1 MILNFEKKTNMDAIT
16 PKKSNGFY
24 LILILVLMGLLAV
37 LSYMWSTKRTE
48 LNNCSNENLLLK
60 SDMQGM
66 NQMLE
71 GYVGNITSD
80 LKKDFK
86 NMLATYDKLIAK
98 DASKADSL
106 NEQKNEIQMLLE
118 KLEANK
124 KLSAAQLY
132 KFKKENET
140 LRGIMRSYVMQ
151 IDSLN
156 TLNYGLSK
164 NLEEK
169 TNKLNETSIERD
181 EYKKEV
187 EEKTEQV
194 KKGSKL
200 KAYNFLSEALKMKIN
215 NTTQVTDRAKKTIQI
230 RSSFTISENSL
241 TSSGKKSIYLQITDP
256 NGTIL
261 HSRANNTVETEVG
274 SILYSDKKE
283 IDYQNQS
290 IDLSIY
296 YDLQGETIIK
306 GNYKVKIFCDGGII
320 GTDGFTLK

>member
-1 MILNFEKKTNMDAIT
+1 MNDSAQ
-16 PKKSNGFY
+16 KKSNGFY
-24 LILILVLMGLLAV
+24 LICILLLMVLLAI
-37 LSYMWSTKRTE
+37 LTYMWSTKRTE
-48 LNNCSNENLLLK
+48 LNNCANENLLLK
-60 SDMQGM
+60 SDMEGM
-66 NQMLE
+66 NKMLE
-71 GYVGNITSD
+71 VYVGNISSD

-169 TNKLNETSIERD
+169 TNKLN
-181 EYKKEV
+181 
-187 EEKTEQV
+187 
-194 KKGSKL
+194 
-200 KAYNFLSEALKMKIN
+200 
-215 NTTQVTDRAKKTIQI
+215 
-230 RSSFTISENSL
+230 
-241 TSSGKKSIYLQITDP
+241 
-256 NGTIL
+256 
-261 HSRANNTVETEVG
+261 
-274 SILYSDKKE
+274 
-283 IDYQNQS
+283 
-290 IDLSIY
+290 
-296 YDLQGETIIK
+296 
-306 GNYKVKIFCDGGII
+306 
-320 GTDGFTLK
+320 

>member
-1 MILNFEKKTNMDAIT
+1 M
-16 PKKSNGFY
+16 
-24 LILILVLMGLLAV
+24 VLLAI
-37 LSYMWSTKRTE
+37 LTYMWSTKRTE

-60 SDMQGM
+60 SDMEGM

-71 GYVGNITSD
+71 GYVGNISSD

-106 NEQKNEIQMLLE
+106 YKQKTEIQMLLG
-118 KLEANK
+118 KLDANK
-124 KLSAAQLY
+124 KLSASQLY

-156 TLNYGLSK
+156 TINYGLNK
-164 NLEEK
+164 DLEDK
-169 TNKLNETSIERD
+169 TTKLNETSTERD
-181 EYKKEV
+181 EYKKAV
-187 EEKTEQV
+187 EEKTEQI

-200 KAYNFLSEALKMKIN
+200 KAYNFVSEALRMKFN
-215 NTTQVTDRAKKTIQI
+215 NTTEVTDKAKKTIQL

-241 TSSGKKSIYLQITDP
+241 TSSGRKLVYLQITDP

-261 HSRANNTVETEVG
+261 HSRSNNTVETESV
-274 SILYSDKKE
+274 SVLYSDKKE

-296 YDLQGETIIK
+296 YDLQGESLSK
-306 GNYKVKIFCDGGII
+306 GNYKVKIICEGNII
-320 GTDGFTLK
+320 GTDSFTLK

>member
-24 LILILVLMGLLAV
+24 LILILFLMGSLAV

-60 SDMQGM
+60 SDMEGM

-71 GYVGNITSD
+71 GYVGNISSD

-106 NEQKNEIQMLLE
+106 NKQKTEIQMLLG

-124 KLSAAQLY
+124 KLSASQLY

-156 TLNYGLSK
+156 TLNYGLNK
-164 NLEEK
+164 DLEDK
-169 TNKLNETSIERD
+169 TTKLNETSTERD
-181 EYKKEV
+181 EYKKAV
-187 EEKTEQV
+187 EEKTEQI

-200 KAYNFLSEALKMKIN
+200 KAYNFVSEALRMKLN
-215 NTTQVTDRAKKTIQI
+215 NTTEATDRAKKTVQI

-241 TSSGKKSIYLQITDP
+241 TSQGKKTVYLQITGP
-256 NGTIL
+256 NGETL
-261 HSRANNTVETEVG
+261 KSRGNNTIDTESG
-274 SILYSDKKE
+274 SVLYSDKKE

-290 IDLSIY
+290 VDLTIY
-296 YDLQGETIIK
+296 YDLQGESLAK
-306 GNYKVKIFCDGGII
+306 GNYKVKIFCEGNLI
-320 GTDGFTLK
+320 GTDSFTLK

>member
-1 MILNFEKKTNMDAIT
+1 MNLLTLLKKHMNDSAK
-16 PKKSNGFY
+16 KKSNGFY
-24 LILILVLMGLLAV
+24 LICILLLMVLLAI
-37 LSYMWSTKRTE
+37 LTYMWSTKRTE

-60 SDMQGM
+60 SDMEGM

-71 GYVGNITSD
+71 GYVGNISSD

-106 NEQKNEIQMLLE
+106 NKQKTEIQMLLG

-124 KLSAAQLY
+124 KLSASQLY
-132 KFKKENET
+132 RFKKENET

-156 TLNYGLSK
+156 TLNYGLNK
-164 NLEEK
+164 DLEEK

-215 NTTQVTDRAKKTIQI
+215 NTTEVTDKAKKTIQI

-290 IDLSIY
+290 VDLTIY
-296 YDLQGETIIK
+296 YDLQGESLAK
-306 GNYKVKIFCDGGII
+306 GNYKVKIFCEGNII

>member
-1 MILNFEKKTNMDAIT
+1 MNNSAIKKTNV
-16 PKKSNGFY
+16 FY
-24 LILILVLMGLLAV
+24 LLFIFLLMVLLAI
-37 LSYMWSTKRTE
+37 LTYMWSSKRQE
-48 LNNCSNENLLLK
+48 LNNCTKKNLVLE
-60 SDMQGM
+60 SDMDSIKRDLKGM
-66 NQMLE
+66 SQMLDDYLD
-71 GYVGNITSD
+71 GGNISSD
-80 LKKDFK
+80 LKKDLK
-86 NMLATYDKLIAK
+86 NMLTTYDKLIAK

-106 NEQKNEIQMLLE
+106 NKQKNEIQLLLD

-124 KLSAAQLY
+124 KLSASQLY

-169 TNKLNETSIERD
+169 TNKLNETSLELD
-181 EYKKEV
+181 EFKKEV

-200 KAYNFLSEALKMKIN
+200 KAYNILSEALRMKTN
-215 NTTQVTDRAKKTIQI
+215 NTTEVTDRAKKTIQI

-241 TSSGKKSIYLQITDP
+241 TSSGRKSVYLQITDP

-261 HSRANNTVETEVG
+261 HSRGNNTVETESG
-274 SILYSDKKE
+274 SVLYSDKKE

-306 GNYKVKIFCDGGII
+306 GNFKVKIFCEGIMI

>member
-1 MILNFEKKTNMDAIT
+1 MNDSEQ
-16 PKKSNGFY
+16 KKSNGFY
-24 LILILVLMGLLAV
+24 LICILLLMVLLAI
-37 LSYMWSTKRTE
+37 LTYMWSTKRTE

-60 SDMQGM
+60 SDMEGM

-71 GYVGNITSD
+71 GYVGNISSD

-106 NEQKNEIQMLLE
+106 NKQKTEIQMLLG

-124 KLSAAQLY
+124 KLSASQLY
-132 KFKKENET
+132 RFKKENET

-156 TLNYGLSK
+156 TINYGLNK
-164 NLEEK
+164 DLEDK
-169 TNKLNETSIERD
+169 TTKLNETSTERD
-181 EYKKEV
+181 EYKKVV
-187 EEKTEQV
+187 EEKTEQI

-200 KAYNFLSEALKMKIN
+200 KAYNFVSEALRMKFN
-215 NTTQVTDRAKKTIQI
+215 STTEVTDKAKKTIQI

-241 TSSGKKSIYLQITDP
+241 TSSGRKLVYLQITDP

-261 HSRANNTVETEVG
+261 HSRGNNTVETESG
-274 SILYSDKKE
+274 SVLYSDKKE

-296 YDLQGETIIK
+296 YDLQGESLSK
-306 GNYKVKIFCDGGII
+306 GNYKVKIFCEENII

>member
-1 MILNFEKKTNMDAIT
+1 LRKNNNNMDAIT

-60 SDMQGM
+60 SDMEGM

-71 GYVGNITSD
+71 GYVGNISSD

-106 NEQKNEIQMLLE
+106 NKQKSEIQLLLG

-124 KLSAAQLY
+124 KLSASQLY

-156 TLNYGLSK
+156 TINYGLNK
-164 NLEEK
+164 DLEDK
-169 TNKLNETSIERD
+169 TTKLNETSTERD
-181 EYKKEV
+181 EYKKAA
-187 EEKTEQV
+187 EEKTEQI

-200 KAYNFLSEALKMKIN
+200 KAYNFVSEALKMKLN
-215 NTTQVTDRAKKTIQI
+215 NTTEITDRAKKAVQV

-241 TSSGKKSIYLQITDP
+241 TNSGKKLVYLQITRP
-256 NGTIL
+256 NGVIL
-261 HSRANNTVETEVG
+261 QSRGNNTVETESG
-274 SILYSDKKE
+274 SVIYSDKKE

-290 IDLSIY
+290 VDLTIY
-296 YDLQGETIIK
+296 YDLQGESLTK
-306 GNYKVKIFCDGGII
+306 GNYKVKIFCEGNVI
-320 GTDGFTLK
+320 GTDSFTLK

>member
-24 LILILVLMGLLAV
+24 LILILFLMGSLAV

-60 SDMQGM
+60 SDMEGM

-71 GYVGNITSD
+71 GYVGNISSD

-106 NEQKNEIQMLLE
+106 NKQKTEIQMLLG

-124 KLSAAQLY
+124 KLSASQLY

-156 TLNYGLSK
+156 TLNYGLNK
-164 NLEEK
+164 DLEDK
-169 TNKLNETSIERD
+169 TTKLNETSTERD
-181 EYKKEV
+181 EYKKAV
-187 EEKTEQV
+187 EEKTEQI

-200 KAYNFLSEALKMKIN
+200 KAYNFVSEALRMKLN
-215 NTTQVTDRAKKTIQI
+215 NTTEATDRAKKTVQI

-241 TSSGKKSIYLQITDP
+241 TSQGKKTVYLQITGP
-256 NGTIL
+256 NGETL
-261 HSRANNTVETEVG
+261 KSRGNNTIDTESG
-274 SILYSDKKE
+274 SVLYSDKKE

-290 IDLSIY
+290 VDLTIY
-296 YDLQGETIIK
+296 YDLQGESLSK
-306 GNYKVKIFCDGGII
+306 GNYKVKIFCEGNLI
-320 GTDGFTLK
+320 GTDSFTLK

>member
-1 MILNFEKKTNMDAIT
+1 MNDSAQ
-16 PKKSNGFY
+16 KKSNGFY
-24 LILILVLMGLLAV
+24 LIIILLLMVLLAI
-37 LSYMWSTKRTE
+37 LTYMWSTKRTE

-60 SDMQGM
+60 SDMEGM

-71 GYVGNITSD
+71 GYVGNISSD

-106 NEQKNEIQMLLE
+106 NKQKNEIQMLLG

-124 KLSAAQLY
+124 KLSASQLY

-156 TLNYGLSK
+156 TINYGLNK
-164 NLEEK
+164 DLEDK
-169 TNKLNETSIERD
+169 TTKLNETSTERD
-181 EYKKEV
+181 EYKKAV
-187 EEKTEQV
+187 EEKTEQI

-200 KAYNFLSEALKMKIN
+200 KAYNFVSEALRMKFN
-215 NTTQVTDRAKKTIQI
+215 NTTEVTDKAKKTIQI

-241 TSSGKKSIYLQITDP
+241 TSSGRKLVYLQITDP

-261 HSRANNTVETEVG
+261 HSRANNTVETESG
-274 SILYSDKKE
+274 SVLYSDKKE

-296 YDLQGETIIK
+296 YDLQGESLSK
-306 GNYKVKIFCDGGII
+306 GNYKVKIFCEENII

>member
-1 MILNFEKKTNMDAIT
+1 MDAIT

-24 LILILVLMGLLAV
+24 LILILFLMGSLAV

-60 SDMQGM
+60 SDMEGM

-71 GYVGNITSD
+71 GYVGNISSD

-106 NEQKNEIQMLLE
+106 NKQKTEIQMLLG

-124 KLSAAQLY
+124 KLSASQLY
-132 KFKKENET
+132 RFKKENET

-156 TLNYGLSK
+156 TLNYGLNK
-164 NLEEK
+164 DLEDK
-169 TNKLNETSIERD
+169 TTKLNETSTERD
-181 EYKKEV
+181 EYKKAV
-187 EEKTEQV
+187 EEKTEQI

-200 KAYNFLSEALKMKIN
+200 KAYNFVSEALRMKLN
-215 NTTQVTDRAKKTIQI
+215 NTTEATDRAKKTVQI

-241 TSSGKKSIYLQITDP
+241 TSQGKKTVYLQITGP
-256 NGTIL
+256 NGETL
-261 HSRANNTVETEVG
+261 KSRGNNTIDTELG
-274 SILYSDKKE
+274 SVLYSDKKE

-290 IDLSIY
+290 VDLTIY
-296 YDLQGETIIK
+296 YDLQGETLSK
-306 GNYKVKIFCDGGII
+306 GNYKVKIFCEGNII
-320 GTDGFTLK
+320 GTDSFTLK

>member
-1 MILNFEKKTNMDAIT
+1 MILNFEINNNMDVIT
-16 PKKSNGFY
+16 QKKSNGFY
-24 LILILVLMGLLAV
+24 LILILALMVLLAV
-37 LSYMWSTKRTE
+37 LTYMWSTKRTE
-48 LNNCSNENLLLK
+48 LNNCSNQNLLLK
-60 SDMQGM
+60 SDMEGM

-71 GYVGNITSD
+71 GYVGNISSD

-106 NEQKNEIQMLLE
+106 NKQKSEIQMLLG

-124 KLSAAQLY
+124 NLSASQLY

-156 TLNYGLSK
+156 TINYGLTK
-164 NLEEK
+164 DLEEK
-169 TNKLNETSIERD
+169 TSKLNETSIERD
-181 EYKKEV
+181 EFKKEA

-200 KAYNFLSEALKMKIN
+200 KAYNFVSEALRMKLN
-215 NTTQVTDRAKKTIQI
+215 NTTEATDRAKKTIQV

-241 TSSGKKSIYLQITDP
+241 TSPGKKSVYLQITGP
-256 NGTIL
+256 NGDIL
-261 HSRANNTVETEVG
+261 QSRGNNTIETESG
-274 SILYSDKKE
+274 SVLYSDKKE

-290 IDLSIY
+290 VDLTIY
-296 YDLQGETIIK
+296 YDLQGESLTK
-306 GNYKVKIFCDGGII
+306 GNYKVKIFCEGNII
-320 GTDGFTLK
+320 GTDSFTLK

>member
-24 LILILVLMGLLAV
+24 LILILALMVLLAV
-37 LSYMWSTKRTE
+37 LTYMWSTKRTE
-48 LNNCSNENLLLK
+48 LNNCSNQNLLLK
-60 SDMQGM
+60 SDMEGM

-71 GYVGNITSD
+71 GYVGNISSD

-106 NEQKNEIQMLLE
+106 NKQKSEIQMLLG

-124 KLSAAQLY
+124 NLSASQLY

-156 TLNYGLSK
+156 TINYGLTK
-164 NLEEK
+164 DLEEK
-169 TNKLNETSIERD
+169 TSKLNETSIERD
-181 EYKKEV
+181 EFKKEA

-200 KAYNFLSEALKMKIN
+200 KAYNFVSEALRMKLN
-215 NTTQVTDRAKKTIQI
+215 NTTEATDRAKKTIQV

-241 TSSGKKSIYLQITDP
+241 TSPGKKSVYLQITGP
-256 NGTIL
+256 NGDIL
-261 HSRANNTVETEVG
+261 QSRGNNTIETESG
-274 SILYSDKKE
+274 SVLYSDKKE

-290 IDLSIY
+290 VDLTIY
-296 YDLQGETIIK
+296 YDLQGEALTK
-306 GNYKVKIFCDGGII
+306 GNYKVKIFCEGNLI

>member
-1 MILNFEKKTNMDAIT
+1 MNDSAQ
-16 PKKSNGFY
+16 KKSNGFY
-24 LILILVLMGLLAV
+24 LICILLLMVLLAI
-37 LSYMWSTKRTE
+37 LIYIWSSKRTE

-60 SDMQGM
+60 SDMEGM

-71 GYVGNITSD
+71 GYVGNISSD

-106 NEQKNEIQMLLE
+106 NKQKTEIQMLLG

-124 KLSAAQLY
+124 KLSASQLY
-132 KFKKENET
+132 RFKKENET

-156 TLNYGLSK
+156 TLNYGLNK
-164 NLEEK
+164 DLEDK
-169 TNKLNETSIERD
+169 TTKLNETSTERD
-181 EYKKEV
+181 EYKKAV
-187 EEKTEQV
+187 EEKTEQI

-200 KAYNFLSEALKMKIN
+200 KAYNFVSEALRMKFN
-215 NTTQVTDRAKKTIQI
+215 NTTEVTDKAKKTIQI

-241 TSSGKKSIYLQITDP
+241 TSSGRKLVYLQITDP

-261 HSRANNTVETEVG
+261 HSRANNTVETESG
-274 SILYSDKKE
+274 SVLYSDKKE

-296 YDLQGETIIK
+296 YDLQGESLSK
-306 GNYKVKIFCDGGII
+306 GNYKVKIFCEENII

>member
-1 MILNFEKKTNMDAIT
+1 M
-16 PKKSNGFY
+16 
-24 LILILVLMGLLAV
+24 VLLAI
-37 LSYMWSTKRTE
+37 LTYMWSTKRTE

-60 SDMQGM
+60 SDMEGM

-71 GYVGNITSD
+71 GYVGNISSD

-106 NEQKNEIQMLLE
+106 NKQKNEIQMLLG

-124 KLSAAQLY
+124 KLSASQLY

-156 TLNYGLSK
+156 TLNYGLNK
-164 NLEEK
+164 DLEDK
-169 TNKLNETSIERD
+169 TTKLNETSTERD
-181 EYKKEV
+181 EYKKAV
-187 EEKTEQV
+187 EEKTEQI

-200 KAYNFLSEALKMKIN
+200 KAYNFVSEALRMKFN
-215 NTTQVTDRAKKTIQI
+215 NTTEVTDKAKKTIQI

-241 TSSGKKSIYLQITDP
+241 TSSGRKLVYLQITDP

-261 HSRANNTVETEVG
+261 HSRANNTVETESG
-274 SILYSDKKE
+274 SVLYSDKKE

-296 YDLQGETIIK
+296 YDLQGESLSK
-306 GNYKVKIFCDGGII
+306 GNYKVKIFCEENII

>member
-1 MILNFEKKTNMDAIT
+1 MDAIT

-24 LILILVLMGLLAV
+24 LILILVLMGSLAV

-60 SDMQGM
+60 SDMEGM

-71 GYVGNITSD
+71 GYVGNISSD

-106 NEQKNEIQMLLE
+106 NKQKTEIQMLLG

-124 KLSAAQLY
+124 KLSASQLY
-132 KFKKENET
+132 RFKKENET

-156 TLNYGLSK
+156 TINYGLNK
-164 NLEEK
+164 DLEDK
-169 TNKLNETSIERD
+169 TTKLNETSSERD

-187 EEKTEQV
+187 EEKTEQI

-200 KAYNFLSEALKMKIN
+200 KAYNFVSEALRMKLN
-215 NTTQVTDRAKKTIQI
+215 NTTEATDRAKKTVQI
-230 RSSFTISENSL
+230 RSSFTISENNL
-241 TSSGKKSIYLQITDP
+241 TSQGKKTVYLQITGP
-256 NGTIL
+256 NGETL
-261 HSRANNTVETEVG
+261 KSRGNNTIDTESG
-274 SILYSDKKE
+274 SVLYSDKKE

-290 IDLSIY
+290 VDLTIY
-296 YDLQGETIIK
+296 YDLQGESLSK
-306 GNYKVKIFCDGGII
+306 GNYKVKIFCEGNII

>member
-1 MILNFEKKTNMDAIT
+1 MDAIT
-16 PKKSNGFY
+16 QKKSNGFY

-37 LSYMWSTKRTE
+37 LTYMWSTKRTE
-48 LNNCSNENLLLK
+48 LNNCTNENLLLK
-60 SDMQGM
+60 SDMEGM

-71 GYVGNITSD
+71 GYVGNISSD

-86 NMLATYDKLIAK
+86 NMLITYDKLIAK

-106 NEQKNEIQMLLE
+106 NKQKSEIQMLLN

-124 KLSAAQLY
+124 KLSASQLY

-156 TLNYGLSK
+156 TINYGLNK
-164 NLEEK
+164 DLEDK
-169 TNKLNETSIERD
+169 TTKLNETSTERD
-181 EYKKEV
+181 EYKKTV
-187 EEKTEQV
+187 EEKTEQI

-200 KAYNFLSEALKMKIN
+200 KAYNFVSEALRMKLN
-215 NTTQVTDRAKKTIQI
+215 NTTEATDRAKKTVQV

-241 TSSGKKSIYLQITDP
+241 TSPGKKSVYLQITGP
-256 NGTIL
+256 NGVIL
-261 HSRANNTVETEVG
+261 QSRGNNTVETESG
-274 SILYSDKKE
+274 SVLYSDKKE

-290 IDLSIY
+290 VDLTIY
-296 YDLQGETIIK
+296 YDLQGETLTK
-306 GNYKVKIFCDGGII
+306 GNYKVKIFCEGNLI

>member
-1 MILNFEKKTNMDAIT
+1 MDAIT

-24 LILILVLMGLLAV
+24 LILILFLMGSLAV

-60 SDMQGM
+60 SDMEGM
-66 NQMLE
+66 NLMLE
-71 GYVGNITSD
+71 GYVGNISSD

-106 NEQKNEIQMLLE
+106 NKQKSEIQMLLG

-124 KLSAAQLY
+124 KLSASQLFR
-132 KFKKENET
+132 FKKENET

-156 TLNYGLSK
+156 TLNYGLNK
-164 NLEEK
+164 DLEDK
-169 TNKLNETSIERD
+169 TTKLNETSTERD
-181 EYKKEV
+181 EYKKAV
-187 EEKTEQV
+187 EEKTEQI

-200 KAYNFLSEALKMKIN
+200 KAYNFVSEALRMKLN
-215 NTTQVTDRAKKTIQI
+215 NTTEATDRAKKTVQI

-241 TSSGKKSIYLQITDP
+241 SSQGKKTVYLQITGP
-256 NGTIL
+256 NGETL
-261 HSRANNTVETEVG
+261 KSRGNNTIDTELG
-274 SILYSDKKE
+274 SVLYSDKKE

-290 IDLSIY
+290 VDLTIY
-296 YDLQGETIIK
+296 YDLQGETLTK
-306 GNYKVKIFCDGGII
+306 GNYKVKIFCEGNII
-320 GTDGFTLK
+320 GTDSFTLK

>member
-1 MILNFEKKTNMDAIT
+1 MNDSA

-24 LILILVLMGLLAV
+24 LICILLLMVLLAI
-37 LSYMWSTKRTE
+37 LTYMWSTKRTE

-60 SDMQGM
+60 SDMEGM

-71 GYVGNITSD
+71 GYVGNISSD

-106 NEQKNEIQMLLE
+106 NKQKTEIQMLLG

-124 KLSAAQLY
+124 KLSASQLY
-132 KFKKENET
+132 RFKKENET

-156 TLNYGLSK
+156 TINYGLNK
-164 NLEEK
+164 DLEDK
-169 TNKLNETSIERD
+169 TTKLNETSTERD
-181 EYKKEV
+181 EYKKAV
-187 EEKTEQV
+187 EEKTEQI

-200 KAYNFLSEALKMKIN
+200 KAYNFVSEALRMKLN
-215 NTTQVTDRAKKTIQI
+215 NTTEATDRAKKTVQI
-230 RSSFTISENSL
+230 RSSFTISENNL

-290 IDLSIY
+290 VDLTIY
-296 YDLQGETIIK
+296 YDLQGESLAK
-306 GNYKVKIFCDGGII
+306 GNYKVKIFCEGNII

>member
-1 MILNFEKKTNMDAIT
+1 M
-16 PKKSNGFY
+16 
-24 LILILVLMGLLAV
+24 VLLAI
-37 LSYMWSTKRTE
+37 LTYMWSTKRTE

-60 SDMQGM
+60 SDMEGM

-71 GYVGNITSD
+71 GYVGNISSD

-106 NEQKNEIQMLLE
+106 NKQKTEIQMLLG

-124 KLSAAQLY
+124 KLSASQLY
-132 KFKKENET
+132 RFKKENET

-156 TLNYGLSK
+156 TINYGLNK
-164 NLEEK
+164 DLEDK
-169 TNKLNETSIERD
+169 TTKLNETSTERD
-181 EYKKEV
+181 EYKKAV
-187 EEKTEQV
+187 EEKTEQI

-200 KAYNFLSEALKMKIN
+200 KAYNFVSEALRMKLN
-215 NTTQVTDRAKKTIQI
+215 NTTEATDRAKKTIQI

-241 TSSGKKSIYLQITDP
+241 TSQGKKIVYLQITGP
-256 NGTIL
+256 NGETL
-261 HSRANNTVETEVG
+261 KSRGNNTIETESGDV
-274 SILYSDKKE
+274 LYSDKKE

-290 IDLSIY
+290 VDLTIY
-296 YDLQGETIIK
+296 YDLQGESLSK
-306 GNYKVKIFCDGGII
+306 GNYKVKIFCEGNII

>member
-1 MILNFEKKTNMDAIT
+1 MKKKTNMDAIT

-24 LILILVLMGLLAV
+24 LILILFLMGSLAV

-60 SDMQGM
+60 SDMEGM
-66 NQMLE
+66 NLMLE
-71 GYVGNITSD
+71 GYVGNISSD

-106 NEQKNEIQMLLE
+106 NKQKSEIQMLLG

-124 KLSAAQLY
+124 KLSASQLY
-132 KFKKENET
+132 RFKKENET

-156 TLNYGLSK
+156 TINYGLNK
-164 NLEEK
+164 DLEDK
-169 TNKLNETSIERD
+169 TTKLNETSTERD
-181 EYKKEV
+181 EYKKAV
-187 EEKTEQV
+187 EEKTEQI

-200 KAYNFLSEALKMKIN
+200 KAYNFVSEALRMKLN
-215 NTTQVTDRAKKTIQI
+215 NTTEATDRAKKTVQI

-241 TSSGKKSIYLQITDP
+241 SSQGKKTVYLQITGP
-256 NGTIL
+256 NGETL
-261 HSRANNTVETEVG
+261 KSRGNNTIDTESG
-274 SILYSDKKE
+274 SVLYSDKKE

-290 IDLSIY
+290 VDLTIY
-296 YDLQGETIIK
+296 YDLQGETLTK
-306 GNYKVKIFCDGGII
+306 GNYKVKIFCEGNLI
-320 GTDGFTLK
+320 GTDSFTLK

>member
-1 MILNFEKKTNMDAIT
+1 MDAIT

-24 LILILVLMGLLAV
+24 LILILFLMGSLAV

-60 SDMQGM
+60 SDMEGM

-71 GYVGNITSD
+71 GYVGNISSD

-106 NEQKNEIQMLLE
+106 NKQKTEIQMLLG

-124 KLSAAQLY
+124 KLSASQLY
-132 KFKKENET
+132 RFKKENET

-156 TLNYGLSK
+156 TLNYGLNK
-164 NLEEK
+164 DLEDK
-169 TNKLNETSIERD
+169 TTKLNETSTERD
-181 EYKKEV
+181 EYKKAV
-187 EEKTEQV
+187 EEKTEQI

-200 KAYNFLSEALKMKIN
+200 KAYNFVSEALRMKLN
-215 NTTQVTDRAKKTIQI
+215 NTTEATDRAKKTVQI

-241 TSSGKKSIYLQITDP
+241 TSQGKKTVYLQITGP
-256 NGTIL
+256 NGETL
-261 HSRANNTVETEVG
+261 KSRGNNTIDTELG
-274 SILYSDKKE
+274 SVLYSDKKE

-290 IDLSIY
+290 VDLTIY
-296 YDLQGETIIK
+296 YDLQGETLTK
-306 GNYKVKIFCDGGII
+306 GNYKVKIFCEGNII
-320 GTDGFTLK
+320 GTDSFTLK

>member
-1 MILNFEKKTNMDAIT
+1 MDAIT

-24 LILILVLMGLLAV
+24 LILILFLMGSLAV

-60 SDMQGM
+60 SDMEGM
-66 NQMLE
+66 NLMLE
-71 GYVGNITSD
+71 GYVGNLSSD

-106 NEQKNEIQMLLE
+106 NKQKSEIQMLLG

-124 KLSAAQLY
+124 KLSASQLY
-132 KFKKENET
+132 RFKKENET

-156 TLNYGLSK
+156 TINYGLNK
-164 NLEEK
+164 DLEDK
-169 TNKLNETSIERD
+169 TTKLNETSTERD
-181 EYKKEV
+181 EYKKAV
-187 EEKTEQV
+187 EEKTEQI

-200 KAYNFLSEALKMKIN
+200 KAYNFVSEALRMKLN
-215 NTTQVTDRAKKTIQI
+215 NTTEATDRAKKTVQI

-241 TSSGKKSIYLQITDP
+241 SSQWKKTVYLQITGP
-256 NGTIL
+256 NGETL
-261 HSRANNTVETEVG
+261 KSRGNNTIDTESG
-274 SILYSDKKE
+274 SVLYSDKKE

-290 IDLSIY
+290 VDLTIY
-296 YDLQGETIIK
+296 YDLQGE
-306 GNYKVKIFCDGGII
+306 
-320 GTDGFTLK
+320 

>member
-1 MILNFEKKTNMDAIT
+1 M
-16 PKKSNGFY
+16 
-24 LILILVLMGLLAV
+24 VLLAI
-37 LSYMWSTKRTE
+37 LTYMWSTKRQE
-48 LNNCSNENLLLK
+48 LNNCTKKNLVLE
-60 SDMQGM
+60 SDMDSIKRDLKGM
-66 NQMLE
+66 SQMLDDYLD
-71 GYVGNITSD
+71 GGNISSD
-80 LKKDFK
+80 LKKDLK
-86 NMLATYDKLIAK
+86 NMLTTYDKLIAK

-106 NEQKNEIQMLLE
+106 NNQKNQIQLLLG

-124 KLSAAQLY
+124 KLSASQLY

-164 NLEEK
+164 NLEDK
-169 TNKLNETSIERD
+169 TNKLNETSLERD
-181 EYKKEV
+181 EFKKEV
-187 EEKTEQV
+187 DRKTEQV

-200 KAYNFLSEALKMKIN
+200 KAYNFISEALRMKNN
-215 NTTQVTDRAKKTIQI
+215 NTTIVTDIAKKTVQI
-230 RSSFTISENSL
+230 KSSFTISENTL
-241 TSSGKKSIYLQITDP
+241 TSPGRKAVYLQITDP

-261 HSRANNTVETEVG
+261 HSRSNNTVETESG
-274 SILYSDKKE
+274 SVLYSDKKE

-306 GNYKVKIFCDGGII
+306 GNYKVKIFCDGNLI
-320 GTDGFTLK
+320 GTDSFTLK

>member
-1 MILNFEKKTNMDAIT
+1 MKKKTNMDAIT

-24 LILILVLMGLLAV
+24 LILILFLMGSLAV

-60 SDMQGM
+60 SDMEGM

-71 GYVGNITSD
+71 GYVGNISSD

-106 NEQKNEIQMLLE
+106 NKQKSEIQMLLG

-124 KLSAAQLY
+124 KLSASQLY

-156 TLNYGLSK
+156 TINYGLNK
-164 NLEEK
+164 DLEDK
-169 TNKLNETSIERD
+169 TTKLNETSTERD
-181 EYKKEV
+181 EYKKAV
-187 EEKTEQV
+187 EEKTEQI

-200 KAYNFLSEALKMKIN
+200 KAYNFVSEALRMKLN
-215 NTTQVTDRAKKTIQI
+215 NTTEATDKAKKTVQI

-241 TSSGKKSIYLQITDP
+241 TSQGKKTVYLQITGP
-256 NGTIL
+256 NGETL
-261 HSRANNTVETEVG
+261 KSRGNNTIDTESG
-274 SILYSDKKE
+274 SVLYSDKKE

-290 IDLSIY
+290 VDLTIY
-296 YDLQGETIIK
+296 YDLQGESLSK
-306 GNYKVKIFCDGGII
+306 GNYKVKIFCEGNII

>member
-1 MILNFEKKTNMDAIT
+1 MKKKTNMDAIT

-24 LILILVLMGLLAV
+24 LILILFLMGSLAV

-60 SDMQGM
+60 SDMEGM
-66 NQMLE
+66 NLMLE
-71 GYVGNITSD
+71 GYVGNISSD

-106 NEQKNEIQMLLE
+106 NKQKSEIQMLLG

-124 KLSAAQLY
+124 KLSASQLY
-132 KFKKENET
+132 RFKKENET

-156 TLNYGLSK
+156 TLNYGLNK
-164 NLEEK
+164 DLEDK
-169 TNKLNETSIERD
+169 TTKLNETSTERD
-181 EYKKEV
+181 EYKKAV
-187 EEKTEQV
+187 EEKTEQI

-200 KAYNFLSEALKMKIN
+200 KAYNFVSEALRMKLN
-215 NTTQVTDRAKKTIQI
+215 NTTEATDRAKKTVQI

-241 TSSGKKSIYLQITDP
+241 TSQGKKTVYLQITGP
-256 NGTIL
+256 NGETL
-261 HSRANNTVETEVG
+261 KSRGNNTIDTESG
-274 SILYSDKKE
+274 SVLYSDKKE

-290 IDLSIY
+290 VDLTIY
-296 YDLQGETIIK
+296 YDLQGESLSK
-306 GNYKVKIFCDGGII
+306 GNYKVKIFCEGNII

>member
-1 MILNFEKKTNMDAIT
+1 MKKKTNMDAIT

-24 LILILVLMGLLAV
+24 LILILFLMGSLAV

-60 SDMQGM
+60 SDMEGM
-66 NQMLE
+66 NLMLE
-71 GYVGNITSD
+71 GYVGNISSD

-106 NEQKNEIQMLLE
+106 NKQKSEIQMLLG

-124 KLSAAQLY
+124 KLSASQLY
-132 KFKKENET
+132 RFKKENET

-156 TLNYGLSK
+156 TINYGLNK
-164 NLEEK
+164 DLEDK
-169 TNKLNETSIERD
+169 TTKLNETSTERD
-181 EYKKEV
+181 EYKKAV
-187 EEKTEQV
+187 EEKTEQI

-200 KAYNFLSEALKMKIN
+200 KAYNFVSEALRMKLN
-215 NTTQVTDRAKKTIQI
+215 NTTEATDKAKKTVQI

-241 TSSGKKSIYLQITDP
+241 TSQGKKTVYLQITGP
-256 NGTIL
+256 NGETL
-261 HSRANNTVETEVG
+261 KSRGNNTIDTESG
-274 SILYSDKKE
+274 SVLYSDKKE

-290 IDLSIY
+290 VDLTIY
-296 YDLQGETIIK
+296 YDLQGESLSK
-306 GNYKVKIFCDGGII
+306 GNYKVKIFCEGNII
-320 GTDGFTLK
+320 GTDSFTLK

>member
-1 MILNFEKKTNMDAIT
+1 MKKKTNMDAIT

-24 LILILVLMGLLAV
+24 LILILFLMGSLAV

-60 SDMQGM
+60 SDMEGM

-71 GYVGNITSD
+71 GYVGNISSD

-106 NEQKNEIQMLLE
+106 NKQKTEIQMLLG

-124 KLSAAQLY
+124 KLSASQLY
-132 KFKKENET
+132 RFKKENET

-156 TLNYGLSK
+156 TLNYGLNK
-164 NLEEK
+164 DLEDK
-169 TNKLNETSIERD
+169 TTKLNETSTERD
-181 EYKKEV
+181 EYKKAV
-187 EEKTEQV
+187 EEKTEQI

-200 KAYNFLSEALKMKIN
+200 KAYNFVSEALRMKLN
-215 NTTQVTDRAKKTIQI
+215 NTTEATDRAKKTVQI

-241 TSSGKKSIYLQITDP
+241 TSQGKKTVYLQITGP
-256 NGTIL
+256 NGETL
-261 HSRANNTVETEVG
+261 KSRGNNTIDTELG
-274 SILYSDKKE
+274 SVLYSDKKE

-290 IDLSIY
+290 VDLTIY
-296 YDLQGETIIK
+296 YDLQGETLSK
-306 GNYKVKIFCDGGII
+306 GNYKVKIFCEGNII
-320 GTDGFTLK
+320 GTDSFTLK

>member
-1 MILNFEKKTNMDAIT
+1 LRKNNNNMDAIT

-60 SDMQGM
+60 SDMEGM

-71 GYVGNITSD
+71 GYVGNISSD

-106 NEQKNEIQMLLE
+106 NKQKSEIQLLLG

-124 KLSAAQLY
+124 KLSASQLY

-156 TLNYGLSK
+156 TINYGLNK
-164 NLEEK
+164 DLEDK
-169 TNKLNETSIERD
+169 TTKLNETSTERD
-181 EYKKEV
+181 EYKKAA
-187 EEKTEQV
+187 EEKTEQI

-200 KAYNFLSEALKMKIN
+200 KAYNFVSEALKMKLN
-215 NTTQVTDRAKKTIQI
+215 NTTEITDRAKKAVQV

-241 TSSGKKSIYLQITDP
+241 TNSGKKLVYLQITRP
-256 NGTIL
+256 
-261 HSRANNTVETEVG
+261 G
-274 SILYSDKKE
+274 SVIYSDKKE

-290 IDLSIY
+290 VDLTIY
-296 YDLQGETIIK
+296 YDLQGESLTK
-306 GNYKVKIFCDGGII
+306 GNYKVKIFCEGNVI
-320 GTDGFTLK
+320 GTDSFTLK

>member
-1 MILNFEKKTNMDAIT
+1 MNNSAIKKTNV
-16 PKKSNGFY
+16 FY
-24 LILILVLMGLLAV
+24 LLFIFLLMVLLAI
-37 LSYMWSTKRTE
+37 LTYMWSSKRQE
-48 LNNCSNENLLLK
+48 LNNCTKKNLVLE
-60 SDMQGM
+60 SDMDSIKRDLKGM
-66 NQMLE
+66 SQMLDDYLD
-71 GYVGNITSD
+71 GGNISSD
-80 LKKDFK
+80 LKKDLK
-86 NMLATYDKLIAK
+86 NMLTTYDKLIAK

-106 NEQKNEIQMLLE
+106 NKQKNEIQLLLD

-124 KLSAAQLY
+124 KLSASQLY

-169 TNKLNETSIERD
+169 TNKLNETSLERD
-181 EYKKEV
+181 EFKKEV

-200 KAYNFLSEALKMKIN
+200 KAYNILSEALRMKTN
-215 NTTQVTDRAKKTIQI
+215 NTTEVTDRAKKTIQI

-241 TSSGKKSIYLQITDP
+241 TSSGRKSVYLQITDP

-261 HSRANNTVETEVG
+261 HSRGNNTVETESG
-274 SILYSDKKE
+274 SVLYSDKKE

-306 GNYKVKIFCDGGII
+306 GNFKVKIFCEGIMI

>member
-1 MILNFEKKTNMDAIT
+1 MKKKTNMDAIT

-24 LILILVLMGLLAV
+24 LILILFLMGSLAV

-60 SDMQGM
+60 SDMEGM

-71 GYVGNITSD
+71 GYVGNISSD

-106 NEQKNEIQMLLE
+106 NKQKTEIQMLLG

-124 KLSAAQLY
+124 KLSASQLY

-156 TLNYGLSK
+156 TINYGLNK
-164 NLEEK
+164 DLEDK
-169 TNKLNETSIERD
+169 TTKLNETSTERD
-181 EYKKEV
+181 EYKKAV
-187 EEKTEQV
+187 EEKTEQI

-200 KAYNFLSEALKMKIN
+200 KAYNFVSEALRMKFN
-215 NTTQVTDRAKKTIQI
+215 NTTEVTDKAKKTIQL

-241 TSSGKKSIYLQITDP
+241 TSSGRKLVYLQITDP

-261 HSRANNTVETEVG
+261 HSRANNTVETESG
-274 SILYSDKKE
+274 SVLYSDKKE

-306 GNYKVKIFCDGGII
+306 GNYKIKIFCDGGII

>member
-1 MILNFEKKTNMDAIT
+1 MDAIT

-24 LILILVLMGLLAV
+24 LILILFLMGSLAV

-60 SDMQGM
+60 SDMEGM
-66 NQMLE
+66 NLMLE
-71 GYVGNITSD
+71 GYVGNISSD

-106 NEQKNEIQMLLE
+106 NKQKSEIQMLLG

-124 KLSAAQLY
+124 KLSASQLFR
-132 KFKKENET
+132 FKKENET

-156 TLNYGLSK
+156 TINYGLNK
-164 NLEEK
+164 DLEDK
-169 TNKLNETSIERD
+169 TTKLNETSTERD
-181 EYKKEV
+181 EYKKAV
-187 EEKTEQV
+187 EEKTEQI

-200 KAYNFLSEALKMKIN
+200 KAYNFVSEALRMKLN
-215 NTTQVTDRAKKTIQI
+215 NTTEATDRAKKTVQI

-241 TSSGKKSIYLQITDP
+241 SSQGKKTVYLQITGP
-256 NGTIL
+256 NGETL
-261 HSRANNTVETEVG
+261 KSRGNNTIDTESG
-274 SILYSDKKE
+274 SVLYSDKKE

-290 IDLSIY
+290 VDLTIY
-296 YDLQGETIIK
+296 YDLQGETLTK
-306 GNYKVKIFCDGGII
+306 GNYKVKIFCEGNII
-320 GTDGFTLK
+320 GTDSFTLK

>member
-1 MILNFEKKTNMDAIT
+1 MNNSAIKKTNV
-16 PKKSNGFY
+16 FY
-24 LILILVLMGLLAV
+24 LLFIFLLMVLLAI
-37 LSYMWSTKRTE
+37 LTYMWSSKRQE
-48 LNNCSNENLLLK
+48 LNNCTKKNLVLE
-60 SDMQGM
+60 SDMDSIKRDLKGM
-66 NQMLE
+66 SQMLDDYLD
-71 GYVGNITSD
+71 GGNISSD
-80 LKKDFK
+80 LKKDLK
-86 NMLATYDKLIAK
+86 NMLTTYDKLIAK

-106 NEQKNEIQMLLE
+106 NNQKNQIQLLLD

-124 KLSAAQLY
+124 KLSASQLY

-164 NLEEK
+164 NLEDK
-169 TNKLNETSIERD
+169 TNKLNETSLERD
-181 EYKKEV
+181 EFKKEV
-187 EEKTEQV
+187 ERKTEQV

-200 KAYNFLSEALKMKIN
+200 KAYNFISEALRMKNN
-215 NTTQVTDRAKKTIQI
+215 NTTIVTDIAKKTVQI
-230 RSSFTISENSL
+230 KSSFTISENTL
-241 TSSGKKSIYLQITDP
+241 TSPGRKAVYLQITDP

-261 HSRANNTVETEVG
+261 HSRSNNTVETESG
-274 SILYSDKKE
+274 SVLYSDKKE

-306 GNYKVKIFCDGGII
+306 GNYKVKIFCDGNLI
-320 GTDGFTLK
+320 GTDSFTLK

>member
-1 MILNFEKKTNMDAIT
+1 M
-16 PKKSNGFY
+16 
-24 LILILVLMGLLAV
+24 VLLAI
-37 LSYMWSTKRTE
+37 LTYMWSTKRTE

-60 SDMQGM
+60 SDMEGM

-71 GYVGNITSD
+71 GYVGNISSD

-106 NEQKNEIQMLLE
+106 NKQKNEIQMLLG

-124 KLSAAQLY
+124 KLSASQLY

-156 TLNYGLSK
+156 TINYGLNK
-164 NLEEK
+164 DLEDK
-169 TNKLNETSIERD
+169 TTKLNETSTERD
-181 EYKKEV
+181 EYKKAV
-187 EEKTEQV
+187 EEKTEQI

-200 KAYNFLSEALKMKIN
+200 KAYNFVSEALRMKFN
-215 NTTQVTDRAKKTIQI
+215 NTTEVTDKAKKTIQI

-241 TSSGKKSIYLQITDP
+241 TSSGRKLVYLQITDP

-261 HSRANNTVETEVG
+261 HSRANNTVETESG
-274 SILYSDKKE
+274 SVLYSDKKE

-296 YDLQGETIIK
+296 YDLQGESLSK
-306 GNYKVKIFCDGGII
+306 GNYKVKIFCEENII

>member
-1 MILNFEKKTNMDAIT
+1 MNDSA

-24 LILILVLMGLLAV
+24 LICILLLMVLLAI
-37 LSYMWSTKRTE
+37 LTYMWSTKRTE
-48 LNNCSNENLLLK
+48 LNNCANENLLLK
-60 SDMQGM
+60 SDMEGM

-71 GYVGNITSD
+71 GYVGNISSD

-106 NEQKNEIQMLLE
+106 NKQKTEIQMLLG

-124 KLSAAQLY
+124 KLSASQLY
-132 KFKKENET
+132 RFKKENET

-156 TLNYGLSK
+156 TINYGLNK
-164 NLEEK
+164 DLEDK
-169 TNKLNETSIERD
+169 TTKLNETSTERD
-181 EYKKEV
+181 EYKKAV
-187 EEKTEQV
+187 EEKTEQI

-200 KAYNFLSEALKMKIN
+200 KAYNFVSEALRMKLN
-215 NTTQVTDRAKKTIQI
+215 NTTEATDRAKKTVQI
-230 RSSFTISENSL
+230 RSSFTISENNL
-241 TSSGKKSIYLQITDP
+241 TSQGKKTVYLQITGP
-256 NGTIL
+256 NGETL
-261 HSRANNTVETEVG
+261 KSRGNNTIDTESG
-274 SILYSDKKE
+274 SVLYSDKKE

-290 IDLSIY
+290 VDLTIY
-296 YDLQGETIIK
+296 YDLQGESLAK
-306 GNYKVKIFCDGGII
+306 GNYKVKIFCEGNII